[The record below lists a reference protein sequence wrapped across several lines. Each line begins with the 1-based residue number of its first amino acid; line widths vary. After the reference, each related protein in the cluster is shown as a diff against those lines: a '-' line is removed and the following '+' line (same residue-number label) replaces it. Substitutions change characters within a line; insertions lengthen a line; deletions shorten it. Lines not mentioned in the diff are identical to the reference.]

1 MNKTS
6 SGLILDEMELE
17 WKNYKDEIMNLWKKK
32 KKRGEIP
39 MRIRPLEKCERRMFF
54 TFIVHVGRAILYV
67 IINQQFQRRLLVD
80 NESAGNGQ
88 CSYICMR
95 IMHTSR
101 WMEGENGK
109 RRRHEYVMSMY
120 RLSWAIIN
128 RHESHTLKIAIHE
141 YFHGWRFCML

>member
-32 KKRGEIP
+32 KTWWNTHENSSVGKMWKEDV
-39 MRIRPLEKCERRMFF
+39 
-54 TFIVHVGRAILYV
+54 FIVHVGRAILYV

-128 RHESHTLKIAIHE
+128 RHESHILKIAIHE